1 MIKYFYRGFEAE
13 KILGAT
19 FETGKIF
26 FSVKWKD
33 CDHTDIVSASEA
45 NLRIPQLVIQF
56 YEQRVDWGEEEEKV
70 KPSEPT
76 DLVNEINDKS
86 LITS

>member
-1 MIKYFYRGFEAE
+1 MIKYFFRGFEAE

-33 CDHTDIVSASEA
+33 SDLTDIVSASEA

-70 KPSEPT
+70 RPSEPT

>member
-1 MIKYFYRGFEAE
+1 M
-13 KILGAT
+13 GAT

-33 CDHTDIVSASEA
+33 SDLTDIVTASEA

-56 YEQRVDWGEEEEKV
+56 YEERVDWGDEEEPPMPQEQPPPKTIV
-70 KPSEPT
+70 DSPSFASP
-76 DLVNEINDKS
+76 LNIQ
-86 LITS
+86 

>member
-1 MIKYFYRGFEAE
+1 MFYRGLEAE
-13 KILGAT
+13 EITGAT

-33 CDHTDIVSASEA
+33 CDQTDIVSAKEA

-56 YEQRVDWGEEEEKV
+56 YEERVDWGEEEDPGGPQPQSQTV
-70 KPSEPT
+70 T
-76 DLVNEINDKS
+76 DSPEF
-86 LITS
+86 TSRLLNTQ